1 MSELTAP
8 FDLCALP
15 VLETRASDL
24 SDLSKKY
31 REDARQLNRR
41 SAMMKLFMGL
51 GIAGALFLVVRF
63 FVF

>member
-1 MSELTAP
+1 MQLFAMLSKIS
-8 FDLCALP
+8 
-15 VLETRASDL
+15 VLETRSSDL

-41 SAMMKLFMGL
+41 NMMTKLIIGL
-51 GIAGALFLVVRF
+51 GLAGVLFFVLRF